1 MEREAAAPSLRFY
14 FRRLGKKEENHEE
27 RKILFGNG
35 KPEEGEKK
43 TFNNTITE
51 FSHVMSI
58 EMQSNKIKF
67 SSGLFPFP
75 FSFLWQLFSNNKIY
89 LQHIFF
95 SSLTIEIIFF
105 CDNLPARLHASIAS
119 IASIAM
125 CDVDEREIVT
135 RCR

>member
-14 FRRLGKKEENHEE
+14 FRRLGYERKKKIMKKGKFSLGMENLKKE
-27 RKILFGNG
+27 R
-35 KPEEGEKK
+35 KK

-95 SSLTIEIIFF
+95 LLVNYRN
-105 CDNLPARLHASIAS
+105 NLLL
-119 IASIAM
+119 
-125 CDVDEREIVT
+125 
-135 RCR
+135 